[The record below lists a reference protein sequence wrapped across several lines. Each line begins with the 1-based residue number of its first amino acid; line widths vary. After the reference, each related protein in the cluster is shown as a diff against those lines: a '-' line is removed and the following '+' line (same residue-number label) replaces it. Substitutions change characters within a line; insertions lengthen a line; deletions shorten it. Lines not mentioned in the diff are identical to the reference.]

1 MKNEPPT
8 RLTPY
13 HILSS
18 EVSGPPLPVLPMSPT
33 PPTSTSLVA
42 SASQAD
48 KNAAKVVGD
57 VAVDAYDQQAL
68 NHQEVLHTYGDDLSA
83 YT

>member
-1 MKNEPPT
+1 M
-8 RLTPY
+8 
-13 HILSS
+13 
-18 EVSGPPLPVLPMSPT
+18 PM
-33 PPTSTSLVA
+33 SLVA
-42 SASQAD
+42 YASQAG

-68 NHQEVLHTYGDDLSA
+68 NYQEALHTYGDDLSA